1 MKRICQQLLCAISY
15 LHEKNIV
22 HRDIKLQNVL
32 MLNGEVKLIDFGFG
46 TLSTSFFIQPI
57 KTGS

>member
-1 MKRICQQLLCAISY
+1 MKKITHELLSAIAY

-32 MLNGEVKLIDFGFG
+32 MLGDQVKLIDFGFS
-46 TLSTSFFIQPI
+46 TLSTRTFIL
-57 KTGS
+57 SL